1 MKLDENAQ
9 TNGVVE
15 EEEMVVT
22 PWDVSTKSASGVDY
36 DKLISKQKS
45 LFINKVYLI
54 IKKEQKVNME

>member
-1 MKLDENAQ
+1 MASETCETETQLKEMKLDENVQ

-36 DKLISKQKS
+36 DKLISK
-45 LFINKVYLI
+45 
-54 IKKEQKVNME
+54 